1 MQKIVYNQ
9 QVYKKLAMAI
19 KKKPITK
26 RKKPTTKKPKTKPL
40 LDFNRIQK
48 LLKEKYDKN
57 KVLYKTGAIIAL
69 ILVLVF
75 SLFWFNKGLFLAGTI
90 NGTLITTPE
99 FYSKLSKAN
108 GEDVFDLLV
117 QETLINQKAI
127 SAGVLVTEE
136 EVNEKI
142 KELEE
147 QLGGAENLE
156 QALLQNN
163 TNVEEVKKQIITQ
176 IKIEKLLN
184 DKLVVSDDEINK
196 YIKEN
201 KEFNPD
207 ISKEEAKEA
216 IKSSKLNEKFNT
228 WLEELRR
235 NAKIN
240 TYF

>member
-9 QVYKKLAMAI
+9 QGYKKLAMAI

-26 RKKPTTKKPKTKPL
+26 RKKPTTKKSTTKPL
-40 LDFNRIQK
+40 IDFNRIQK
-48 LLKEKYDKN
+48 LLKDKYNKN

-108 GEDVFDLLV
+108 GEEVFDLLV
-117 QETLINQKAI
+117 RETLINQEATSK
-127 SAGVLVTEE
+127 GVSVTEE

-163 TNVEEVKKQIITQ
+163 ANIEEVKKQMITQ
-176 IKIEKLLN
+176 IKIEKLLG
-184 DKLVVSDDEINK
+184 DDIEVSDEEINK

-201 KEFNPD
+201 KEFTPN
-207 ISKEEAKEA
+207 ITKEEAKEA
-216 IKSSKLNEKFNT
+216 IKSSKSNEKFSP
-228 WLEELRR
+228 WFEELRN